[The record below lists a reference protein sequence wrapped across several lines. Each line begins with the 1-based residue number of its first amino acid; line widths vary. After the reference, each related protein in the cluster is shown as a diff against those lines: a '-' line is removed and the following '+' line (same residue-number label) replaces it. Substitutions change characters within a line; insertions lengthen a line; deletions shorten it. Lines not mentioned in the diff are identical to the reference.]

1 MDTSQFEE
9 IFHPLDK
16 DMRDT
21 LEKDDQL
28 LFHLM
33 NTNLSLEELSIAG
46 EALTKRIY
54 DEEYRFSVIPVKQ
67 CDPNILGI
75 VSDFVIQVE
84 EINTCVAFNPN
95 PGGYKL
101 SVRSCVKEAKA
112 NEMAQFLCAD
122 IGNGGGHLT
131 KGLGWDKAEIDSR
144 IIKIMPKD
152 VRFYITE
159 YIRDKKTLD
168 PQCRNDWKVVPKR
181 WFKKGKEKD
190 YQLLYEQH

>member
-28 LFHLM
+28 LFRLM

-95 PGGYKL
+95 PVDT
-101 SVRSCVKEAKA
+101 SFRSEVVSKRQKQMKWHNFCVPIL
-112 NEMAQFLCAD
+112 EMAEV
-122 IGNGGGHLT
+122 I
-131 KGLGWDKAEIDSR
+131 
-144 IIKIMPKD
+144 
-152 VRFYITE
+152 
-159 YIRDKKTLD
+159 
-168 PQCRNDWKVVPKR
+168 
-181 WFKKGKEKD
+181 
-190 YQLLYEQH
+190 

>member
-1 MDTSQFEE
+1 MSDGTPF
-9 IFHPLDK
+9 
-16 DMRDT
+16 
-21 LEKDDQL
+21 
-28 LFHLM
+28 
-33 NTNLSLEELSIAG
+33 
-46 EALTKRIY
+46 
-54 DEEYRFSVIPVKQ
+54 DENRTYSVAINSYR
-67 CDPNILGI
+67 
-75 VSDFVIQVE
+75 
-84 EINTCVAFNPN
+84 
-95 PGGYKL
+95 
-101 SVRSCVKEAKA
+101 A
-112 NEMAQFLCAD
+112 N
-122 IGNGGGHLT
+122 GGGGHLT